1 MISKIDSL
9 SKQFHDAKI
18 LSINRCPNVIINS
31 TINLNELIFRS
42 ISSVDFKSELKIK
55 TKNLI
60 VKWYLE
66 FYKKLNDNKDI
77 DHLYLDFDKIIMKD
91 KKEFIKLFSFLNLK
105 DDFHNKI
112 TTENLIKI
120 RSSPN
125 KYYPIKKHI
134 DINEI
139 PFMKNIMRKL
149 IKTCRYI

>member
-1 MISKIDSL
+1 MKRYFKLKLRHNYVFNQKKRFLSKNPFTISKIDSL
-9 SKQFHDAKI
+9 CKQFHDAKI

-42 ISSVDFKSELKIK
+42 ISSVDFKPELKIK

-91 KKEFIKLFSFLNLK
+91 KKEFIKLFSF
-105 DDFHNKI
+105 
-112 TTENLIKI
+112 
-120 RSSPN
+120 
-125 KYYPIKKHI
+125 
-134 DINEI
+134 
-139 PFMKNIMRKL
+139 
-149 IKTCRYI
+149 